1 MIQAKAVLLT
11 PGATANSQGKV
22 LESTIIPT
30 FEHRGFE
37 VVAYSKWIKATQA
50 FGEELLLKHVP
61 YTTIYGHPG
70 YTEFLVKSQRY
81 GLNTRIECKWQQSSG
96 SVDEK
101 FPYLYLNCI
110 EAMPENDIII
120 VAGGGGMKEG
130 AIPWLKRAV
139 SEKLYVSESM
149 PQKKIQ
155 VLSLDEFLRWANRTL
170 K

>member
-1 MIQAKAVLLT
+1 MTQ
-11 PGATANSQGKV
+11 GATANSQGKV

-30 FEHRGFE
+30 FQHRGFE
-37 VVAYSKWIKATQA
+37 VVAYSKWFKAPQS
-50 FGEELLLKHVP
+50 FGNELLLKHVP

-70 YTEFLVKSQRY
+70 YTEFLVKSQQY
-81 GLNTRIECKWQQSSG
+81 SLNTRIECKWQQTSG

-110 EAMPENDIII
+110 EAMPENEIII
-120 VAGGGGMKEG
+120 IAGGGGMKEG

-139 SEKLYVSESM
+139 SEKLYTTAST
-149 PQKKIQ
+149 PQKEIK
-155 VLSLDEFLRWANRTL
+155 VFSLEEFLCWANKTL